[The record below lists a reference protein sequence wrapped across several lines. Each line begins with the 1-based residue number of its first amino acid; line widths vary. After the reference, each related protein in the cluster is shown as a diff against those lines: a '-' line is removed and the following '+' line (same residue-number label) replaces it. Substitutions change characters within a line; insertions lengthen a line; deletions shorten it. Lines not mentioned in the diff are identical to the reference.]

1 MEKNFHSNSIIVSL
15 TLSFYPQ
22 IIFISNTVLFDGNS
36 KHFSFS
42 IPHAAPFF
50 HIISMEVGGE
60 KRAKSCIKLKINFA
74 NDNKCQPV
82 GGQYIRV
89 LMFPLFRIIKK
100 IKIFSGWEKREKNS
114 FAIVQQKKFYFS
126 FFGARKILR
135 SSYCVLISIMHVAY
149 MLSKKFNF
157 TITAENI

>member
-1 MEKNFHSNSIIVSL
+1 MSINARDECHFAEMKWKRISTQTPSPSF

-60 KRAKSCIKLKINFA
+60 ERAKSCIKLKINFA

-100 IKIFSGWEKREKNS
+100 IKIFSG
-114 FAIVQQKKFYFS
+114 
-126 FFGARKILR
+126 
-135 SSYCVLISIMHVAY
+135 
-149 MLSKKFNF
+149 
-157 TITAENI
+157 